1 MTDFFE
7 IDENKKSIKILNL
20 DDFSI
25 EELKKYI
32 DELKEEI
39 ERVNLEINKKDNFK
53 KKAEEFFK

>member
-25 EELKKYI
+25 EDLNKYI
-32 DELKEEI
+32 NELKEEI
-39 ERVNLEINKKDNFK
+39 ERVSLEINKKDSSR

>member
-7 IDENKKSIKILNL
+7 IDENKKSIKMLNL
-20 DDFSI
+20 DDFSV

-39 ERVNLEINKKDNFK
+39 ERVNLEINKKDSFK